1 MVESLFA
8 TVKTA
13 PGYPGAFATIAE
25 AIAYCTRFFAW
36 YNDEHLHTRIGMVTP
51 SQNHSGEAVRILAER
66 ELIKQ
71 RTMAQRRL
79 VNAQL
84 GVPNKELEAAVS

>member
-1 MVESLFA
+1 V
-8 TVKTA
+8 
-13 PGYPGAFATIAE
+13 
-25 AIAYCTRFFAW
+25 
-36 YNDEHLHTRIGMVTP
+36 
-51 SQNHSGEAVRILAER
+51 
-66 ELIKQ
+66 IKQ